1 VEKLSA
7 ILSGFCSERTKFVA
21 MLRQV
26 SSNILKLNLSV
37 LALGFS
43 CFLCQAFGQ
52 TSIVWPPDVE
62 ESACN
67 AELSDVDLEPE
78 VELDGGCDELSV
90 AFQDIALEVPCAQST
105 WVDRNWTVVA
115 CGDTLHHVQHIRI
128 GDNQKPYVS
137 NLSSNGGHYCEG
149 GFDWLPILKDDCD
162 ASLEA
167 DISFV
172 DTVTLCQGITSFTIV
187 LNVADEC
194 GNVLDTAYSVYF
206 HDLAPPTLN
215 AFPSDTTLQ
224 CGQPVPWES
233 IDYEDCGGLAFAS
246 EDTLTFPFCSG
257 QRIVREVSLTD
268 ACGAQTQASQ
278 TINFIDTT
286 DPVIQM
292 PTEITVSCPNPVVL
306 SPIVV
311 EDACAEVFVSESV
324 DTVVVDCGI
333 QYVRT
338 IVASDVCGN
347 IAQATQVISQ
357 IDNIPPEFDWIPN
370 DTTLACSDSVPEAV
384 LPLAIDVCSDI
395 AGVSVEERVE
405 EGNCPAEYTL
415 IRTFTAQDVCGNSI
429 EAEQRIAFVDSVA
442 PILTI
447 AGDSGDG
454 ALEVACGASV
464 PLPALDVS
472 DNCSA
477 WTATTAIANEPG
489 ECNGENVQTF
499 TFVVTDE
506 CGNASTMSRAVSITD
521 TLAPTVISAP
531 VDTLIGC
538 NAELPD
544 DVPVFLEECS
554 TVNVLLT
561 ESTTDGGCAGSS
573 TVIQRWE
580 ATDACGNG
588 VDVTREITIADM
600 EGPAILSELEELM
613 LFLEPDQATGSEVLP
628 PASLEVEDQCD
639 AMPTWTYADTLASI
653 ETEIGVEHWVRTYV
667 AEDECGNTTVG
678 QQAIT
683 VVVKVY
689 GCIDQMA
696 CNFDAG
702 ANEDDGSCLFVDE
715 CGNCG
720 GDAYAGCTDATA
732 CNFDALAG
740 CGDGSCEYPEMYFD
754 CQGQLIPASL
764 CGEGT
769 AFDSI
774 SGKCRPIDDCIASE
788 EACGPL
794 TVWNAELELCVPEFI
809 SAACYF
815 DTDQNG
821 AVSIGDLLNL
831 LSAFGQECDP

>member
-1 VEKLSA
+1 MFVSMLHRVTSKIPELTACFFSLCISA
-7 ILSGFCSERTKFVA
+7 L
-21 MLRQV
+21 
-26 SSNILKLNLSV
+26 
-37 LALGFS
+37 FS
-43 CFLCQAFGQ
+43 PAFGQ
-52 TSIVWPPDVE
+52 TSVIWPPDVE
-62 ESACN
+62 ESACSV
-67 AELSDVDLEPE
+67 ELSDVFMEPE
-78 VELDGGCDELSV
+78 VELDGGCGELSV
-90 AFQDIALEVPCAQST
+90 SFQDIALDVPCVQST

-115 CGDTLHHVQHIRI
+115 CGDTLNHVQQIRI

-149 GFDWLPILKDDCD
+149 GFDWLPLVKDDCD

-167 DISFV
+167 YISFE
-172 DTVTLCQGITSFTIV
+172 DTLTLCQGITSFTIV
-187 LNVADEC
+187 LNVADGC
-194 GNVLDTAYSVYF
+194 GNVLDTAYRVYF
-206 HDLAPPTLN
+206 HDLAPPSFN
-215 AFPSDTTLQ
+215 AFPPDTTLQ

-233 IDYEDCGGLAFAS
+233 IGYENCGGLTFAS

-278 TINFIDTT
+278 TINFT
-286 DPVIQM
+286 DNTPPVIHM
-292 PTEITVSCPNPVVL
+292 PAESTVSCSDSVVL
-306 SPIVV
+306 TPIVV

-324 DTVVVDCGI
+324 DTLVVDCGI
-333 QYVRT
+333 QYVRH
-338 IVASDVCGN
+338 IQASDVCGN
-347 IAQATQVISQ
+347 MAQATQVISQ

-384 LPLAIDVCSDI
+384 LPIVFDVCGEV
-395 AGVSVEERVE
+395 AEVSLDERIE
-405 EGNCPAEYTL
+405 EGSCPAEYTL

-442 PILTI
+442 PIATI
-447 AGDSGDG
+447 REGSVDD

-464 PLPALDVS
+464 PLPVLDAS

-477 WTATTAIANEPG
+477 WTATTGVANEPG

-506 CGNASTMSRAVSITD
+506 CGNGSTISRSVSITD

-531 VDTLIGC
+531 VDTVIGC
-538 NAELPD
+538 NVELPD
-544 DVPVFLEECS
+544 DVPVFSEECS

-588 VDVTREITIADM
+588 VDVTREITIADL
-600 EGPAILSELEELM
+600 EGPTILSELEELM
-613 LFLEPDQATGSEVLP
+613 LFLEPDQATGSEALP
-628 PASLEVEDQCD
+628 PGALEVEDQCD
-639 AMPTWTYADTLASI
+639 ATPTWTYADTLASI
-653 ETEIGVEHWVRTYV
+653 EMEIGVEHWVRTYV
-667 AEDECGNTTVG
+667 AEDECGNTTLA

-683 VVVKVY
+683 VVSKVY

-696 CNFDAG
+696 CNFDAT
-702 ANEDDGSCLFVDE
+702 ANED
-715 CGNCG
+715 
-720 GDAYAGCTDATA
+720 
-732 CNFDALAG
+732 
-740 CGDGSCEYPEMYFD
+740 DGSCEYPEMYFD
-754 CQGQLIPASL
+754 CQGHLIPASL

-774 SGKCRPIDDCIASE
+774 SGQCRPTNDCVASE

-794 TVWNAELELCVPEFI
+794 TVWNEDLELCVPEFI

-831 LSAFGQECDP
+831 LSAFGQECGP